1 MHRGSVGVSD
11 VEVSVVGAVV
21 SGFGGTGVD
30 VVSFGVGG
38 TVSFGASGSFVSPP
52 PCGSPCAG
60 EVVPGVV

>member
-1 MHRGSVGVSD
+1 M
-11 VEVSVVGAVV
+11 GAVV